1 MLDEQKIK
9 SQLDNK
15 INDIRDATHETNEP
29 GANTSHLHTNLQEI
43 KNSYADLIN
52 SALVGIFFL
61 DLKGHFIF
69 LNKKSEEITGY
80 TESEIVRKNLF
91 EMDLLDSTG
100 KTAAEKMIRA
110 NIAGESAGPVQ
121 FIINANGGK
130 KKVLEIQ
137 SSLISVNGKQMIQ
150 GLSRDITEQMRTQEK
165 LIESEELGRAI
176 LDATPDIV
184 FQIKSDGTF
193 IGYKASADQ
202 LFLPPED
209 FLGKKLHDILPPDL
223 ADLTLSHVKS
233 VNETK
238 NLEIFE
244 YNLAIGDE
252 VRHFE
257 ARMVSSNEQTVISI
271 VRDITEAKR
280 AENLQ
285 RAVYR
290 ISQAVDSVSN
300 IEDLYKVVHEII
312 QEVMPADNFY
322 FAFYDE
328 LEDILSFPYFVD
340 EVDVPTPPG
349 KPGMGLTEYVLR
361 TGKSLLCPES
371 MQMEL
376 RHRGEI
382 VLLGVPAPIWLGIPL
397 KIEEKVIGV
406 MAVQHYS
413 DINAYNE
420 LDKQV
425 LEFVSSEV
433 AKAIDKKRSQQA
445 LLESE
450 EKYKTIIDNSLEGI
464 HITQETTLRFCNNKF
479 AEMFGYDSPGDIIGR
494 NIKDLVAPESWSEVE
509 DQIVQRETGERHFSH
524 YEFTAIR
531 ADGSKFEVESLG
543 SRIQLKGKPAVQGVL
558 RDISEQ
564 RQLEEQLR
572 QAQKMEAVGRLA
584 GGVAH
589 DFNNLLTAITGNTEL
604 ALMFLDQRGDLETV
618 ENKLR
623 VILDTATRATN
634 LTRQLLAYSRKQPL
648 QPKVL
653 NVNEVITDMDKMLRR
668 IIGEDIELRTIPGE
682 KLWNV
687 KVDKGQT
694 EQIIVNLVVN
704 ARDSMPDGGKI
715 TIECKNVV
723 LDRRYARSHPEA
735 RHGPYVM
742 LAVSDTGCGMTEEV
756 KAQIFEP
763 FYTTKETG
771 KGTGL
776 GLATVY
782 GIVKQSEGYI
792 WVYSEPDKGTAFKL
806 YFPRA
811 EGDTENLETSPEYLD
826 APKGSENILVVED
839 EEVVKDVIVETLE
852 GLGYNIS
859 NAIDGQKA
867 LDVCRGMDKPIDL
880 LITDVVMPNLNG
892 VELAKHVRQ
901 MWPDVKVLFMSAYT
915 ENDIAHRGVT
925 DPKTSYLQKPLHL
938 NAFASKVRDMLDS
951 E

>member
-9 SQLDNK
+9 TQLDRITDAVRDDNHELVELGSNTSQL
-15 INDIRDATHETNEP
+15 
-29 GANTSHLHTNLQEI
+29 SSNLQEI
-43 KNSYADLIN
+43 KNSYSALIN
-52 SALVGIFFL
+52 SPLVGIFFL
-61 DLKGHFIF
+61 DLDGNFIF
-69 LNKKSEEITGY
+69 VNKKTEEITGY
-80 TESEIVRKNLF
+80 PENELVKKNLF
-91 EMDLLDSTG
+91 DLDLLDSTG
-100 KTAAEKMIRA
+100 KSSAEKMIKT
-110 NIAGESAGPVQ
+110 NISGKTAGPVQ
-121 FIINANGGK
+121 FIVNAKGDR

-137 SSLISVNGKQMIQ
+137 SSLISVNDNKMIQ
-150 GLSRDITEQMRTQEK
+150 GLARDITEQMRTQEK

-184 FQIKSDGTF
+184 FQIRSDGTF

-202 LFLPPED
+202 LFLPPEE
-209 FLGKKLHDILPPDL
+209 FLGKNLHDVLPGDL
-223 ADLTLSHVKS
+223 ADLTLSHVKN
-233 VNETK
+233 VNQTK

-244 YNLAIGDE
+244 YNLSIGDE

-271 VRDITEAKR
+271 VRDITESKR

-290 ISQAVDSVSN
+290 ISQAVDRVSN
-300 IEDLYKVVHEII
+300 IEDLYRVVHEII

-322 FAFYDE
+322 FAFYDDQ
-328 LEDILSFPYFVD
+328 EDILSFPYFVD
-340 EVDVPTPPG
+340 EVDIPTPPG
-349 KPGMGLTEYVLR
+349 KRGMGLTEYVLR
-361 TGKSLLCPES
+361 TGKSLLCPET

-397 KIEEKVIGV
+397 KIEDKVIGV

-413 DINAYNE
+413 DINAYSE

-450 EKYKTIIDNSLEGI
+450 DKYKTIIDNSLEGI
-464 HITQETTLRFCNNKF
+464 HITQESYLRFCNNKF
-479 AEMFGYDSPGDIIGR
+479 AEMFGYKNPNEIIGK
-494 NIKDLVAPESWSEVE
+494 NIKDLVAPESWNEVE
-509 DQIVQRETGERHFSH
+509 NQIMMRETGERHFSH

-543 SRIQLKGKPAVQGVL
+543 SRIRLQGKPAVQGVL

-589 DFNNLLTAITGNTEL
+589 DFNNLLTAITGNSEL
-604 ALMFLDQRGDLETV
+604 ALMFLVQRGDLDTV
-618 ENKLR
+618 ESKLK

-653 NVNEVITDMDKMLRR
+653 NINEVITDMDKMLRR

-735 RHGPYVM
+735 KHGPYVM

-756 KAQIFEP
+756 KSQIFEP

-792 WVYSEPDKGTAFKL
+792 WVYSEPDKGTAFKI

-811 EGDTENLETSPEYLD
+811 EGDTEELDTAPEYLD
-826 APKGSENILVVED
+826 APKGSETILVVED

-852 GLGYNIS
+852 GLGYNIN
-859 NAIDGQKA
+859 NASDGLKA
-867 LDVCRGMDKPIDL
+867 LEACNEMEKPIDL
-880 LITDVVMPNLNG
+880 LITDVVMPNMNG

-938 NAFASKVRDMLDS
+938 NAFASKVREMLDS
-951 E
+951 